1 MLKSLLNKSQSMYSV
16 PCLPVPGM
24 HQTPLMVIWPSKH
37 TCPYCMPGWQA
48 GLLVLVQSVL
58 QHMHVLL
65 LANTAANNLQ
75 THHPLVQDHR
85 SWQAE
90 CTAGWQAGLL
100 VLVQSVLQHMH
111 VLLLANTA
119 ANNLQYRSTELVTI
133 ELQP

>member
-1 MLKSLLNKSQSMYSV
+1 MA
-16 PCLPVPGM
+16 
-24 HQTPLMVIWPSKH
+24 
-37 TCPYCMPGWQA
+37 GWHA

-58 QHMHVLL
+58 QHMLVLL
-65 LANTAANNLQ
+65 LANTAANYLQ

-90 CTAGWQAGLL
+90 CLAGWQAGLL

-119 ANNLQYRSTELVTI
+119 ANSA
-133 ELQP
+133 